1 MMYKIKS
8 MLVIKNSEKLKGEEV
23 LNYRTAERYEVE
35 GVYQYEDCYQIHL
48 RSVHKP
54 IVDEVLILLRNK
66 VQNESG
72 FTYNY
77 YTLYDSNEPQRRQ
90 NVTKEM
96 IRLKEMLLHSIEEI
110 LKMRN

>member
-1 MMYKIKS
+1 
-8 MLVIKNSEKLKGEEV
+8 MLVIKNFEKLKGEEI
-23 LNYRTAERYEVE
+23 LNFRTGQRYEIKWM
-35 GVYQYEDCYQIHL
+35 YEDSESYQIHL

-54 IVDEVLILLRNK
+54 IVDELFILQRNK
-66 VQNESG
+66 VRNENN
-72 FTYNY
+72 FTYDY
-77 YTLYDSNEPQRRQ
+77 YTLYNSNHPQRRQ

>member
-1 MMYKIKS
+1 
-8 MLVIKNSEKLKGEEV
+8 MLVIKNCEKLKGEEV
-23 LNYRTAERYEVE
+23 LNFRTAERYEVE
-35 GVYQYEDCYQIHL
+35 GMYEDSDCYQIHL

-66 VQNESG
+66 VKNESG

-77 YTLYDSNEPQRRQ
+77 YTLYNSNEPQRRQ

>member
-35 GVYQYEDCYQIHL
+35 GVYEYEDYYQIHL
-48 RSVHKP
+48 RSGHT